1 MSAKRFDAK
10 KKPSRI
16 GEYNGDDPED
26 DEAPV
31 AASEGEFPSLPD
43 DDKRKKGT
51 SSSGNRKNGSR
62 EASLPACQ
70 ADECVADM
78 SDAKRYYRRHKVCEV
93 HAKAPAATVSGLR
106 QRFCQQ
112 CSRFHELHEF
122 DESKRSC
129 RSRLEGHNER
139 RRRSMGD
146 YHGENSGSSRP
157 ESSQT
162 RESQCWQPDGKGRIQ
177 ILIPGNPAYRVIP

>member
-10 KKPSRI
+10 KKPSHV
-16 GEYNGDDPED
+16 GEYDGDDAED

-31 AASEGEFPSLPD
+31 AASEGEFSSLPED
-43 DDKRKKGT
+43 ERRKKGT
-51 SSSGNRKNGSR
+51 SSGNRKNGSR

-70 ADECVADM
+70 ADKCVADL

-93 HAKAPAATVSGLR
+93 HAKAPAVTVSGLR

-129 RSRLEGHNER
+129 RSRLAGHNER
-139 RRRSMGD
+139 RRRSTGEH
-146 YHGENSGSSRP
+146 HGENSGRSMP
-157 ESSQT
+157 VSSQA
-162 RESQCWQPDGKGRIQ
+162 RESQCWLRDERGRVQ
-177 ILIPGNPAYRVIP
+177 IVIPGNPAYQAIQ